1 MSGPSFFQT
10 LMGRAFYE
18 RDVPALVRELQR
30 LNANLERL
38 TAAVEKGQQPAP
50 AETPA
55 KNPRGSRP

>member
-1 MSGPSFFQT
+1 MNGPSFFQT

-38 TAAVEKGQQPAP
+38 TAAVEKGQQQA
-50 AETPA
+50 TPTPP
-55 KNPRGSRP
+55 NPTGSRP